1 MSLERNIAGIQA
13 TETGYIYSGRV
24 VNSVTGEAIPFAT
37 VRIVAVGGGLD
48 LTRSVDANG
57 YFSIQTTIQANEIVI
72 TAAEFIGWSFPASQY
87 QNVFELEP
95 KDNTLPEV
103 IVTSGNKGFPWWV
116 LLAAVPFVMKKKK
129 SVGKTTTGNVLT
141 VGTALLVMKGFGL
154 LNNTLEFLG
163 LQESQDTK
171 DLNNASENPLSPWS
185 PNFWKAGPAGTY
197 LLTVSVMENMLTNLI
212 IAFGPFNDDEA
223 AAVAVFKSLKTQS
236 QLSFFSDWFKQRDGR
251 DLLTWLRG
259 GTWPGDR
266 LSDAETNTINAFIL
280 KLPKYIA

>member
-1 MSLERNIAGIQA
+1 MSLARNIAGIQA
-13 TETGYIYSGRV
+13 TETGYIYSGKV
-24 VNSVTGEAIPFAT
+24 VNSVTGEPIPYAT
-37 VRIVAVGGGLD
+37 VRIVATGGGLD
-48 LTRSVDANG
+48 MTRSADANG
-57 YFSIQTTIQANEIVI
+57 YFSIQTTIQANEIII

-116 LLAAVPFVMKKKK
+116 LVAAVPFVMKKKR
-129 SVGKTTTGNVLT
+129 SVGKIETGT
-141 VGTALLVMKGFGL
+141 VVAVGAGLFLLKGFGL
-154 LNNTLEFLG
+154 FNDALEFLG

-171 DLNNASENPLSPWS
+171 DLNAASENPLSPWS
-185 PNFWKAGPAGTY
+185 PNFWKAGPTGTY
-197 LLTVSVMENMLTNLI
+197 LLTVSTMENMLMNLI
-212 IAFGPFNDDEA
+212 NAFGAFNDDEA
-223 AAVAVFKSLKTQS
+223 AAVAVLKSLKTQS

-259 GTWPGDR
+259 SGWPSDR
-266 LSDAETNTINAFIL
+266 LSDAETSTVNAFIL